1 MMMMMTMMI
10 ITDTLKKM
18 MTVIMSMII
27 MMMQASLFRILSA
40 LALDNLDD
48 HDNDGDEDVENIT
61 HSKDDNNDDFDGKED
76 EVVIMVKQGDS
87 AMCRSRILL
96 DLPSDKSDVN
106 YDDNEEDKGKK

>member
-48 HDNDGDEDVENIT
+48 HDNDGDKDVENII

-76 EVVIMVKQGDS
+76 
-87 AMCRSRILL
+87 
-96 DLPSDKSDVN
+96 
-106 YDDNEEDKGKK
+106 